1 MLGLFSCKKIDDNG
15 FKVYKIKE
23 GKHRSTFKHKT
34 SYAESFD
41 LEVIF
46 DENAS
51 YETSDPNN
59 QLDVNKL
66 WGVSDCGTN
75 HSYSSIRFGWR
86 WNLENEAMEILM
98 YRRMFGEFDF
108 KSLGF
113 VNLGETNYLS
123 MNITSDSYEM
133 CLNGHC
139 DSMERPCSITY
150 KRYFL
155 YPYFGGDE
163 CAPHNITIRIKE

>member
-1 MLGLFSCKKIDDNG
+1 
-15 FKVYKIKE
+15 
-23 GKHRSTFKHKT
+23 
-34 SYAESFD
+34 
-41 LEVIF
+41 
-46 DENAS
+46 
-51 YETSDPNN
+51 
-59 QLDVNKL
+59 
-66 WGVSDCGTN
+66 
-75 HSYSSIRFGWR
+75 
-86 WNLENEAMEILM
+86 MEILM

>member
-1 MLGLFSCKKIDDNG
+1 MLGLFSCKKIDDNE
-15 FKVYKIKE
+15 FRVYKIKQ
-23 GKHRSTFKHKT
+23 GKHRSVFKYKT
-34 SYAESFD
+34 SYTESFD

-46 DENAS
+46 DENAR

-66 WGVSDCGTN
+66 WGVSDCGNN
-75 HSYSSIRFGWR
+75 HSYSSMRFGWR
-86 WNLENEAMEILM
+86 WNLEKDSMEILM
-98 YRRMFGEFDF
+98 YRRMFGEFEF

-113 VNLGETNYLS
+113 VNLGETVYMS
-123 MNITSDSYEM
+123 MNITNDSYEM

-139 DSMERPCSITY
+139 DSMERPCFTTY

-155 YPYFGGDE
+155 YPYFGGNE
-163 CAPHNITIRIKE
+163 TAPHDITIRIKD

>member
-15 FKVYKIKE
+15 FRVYKIKK
-23 GKHRSTFKHKT
+23 GKHRSTFKYKT
-34 SYAESFD
+34 SYTESFD

-46 DENAS
+46 DENAR

-59 QLDVNKL
+59 QFDINKL

-75 HSYSSIRFGWR
+75 HHFSSMRFGWR
-86 WNLENEAMEILM
+86 WNLKEDAMEILM
-98 YRRMFGEFDF
+98 YRRMFGEFEF
-108 KSLGF
+108 RTLGF

-123 MNITSDSYEM
+123 MNITGDSYEM

-139 DSMERPCSITY
+139 DSMERPCEITY

-163 CAPHNITIRIKE
+163 CAPHDITIRIKD